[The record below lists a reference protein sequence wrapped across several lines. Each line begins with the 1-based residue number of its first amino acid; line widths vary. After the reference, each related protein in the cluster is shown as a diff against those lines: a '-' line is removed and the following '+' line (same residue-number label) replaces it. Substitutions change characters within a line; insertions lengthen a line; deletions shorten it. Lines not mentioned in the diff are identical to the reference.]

1 MDHPL
6 QVVRDDEHGAEM
18 GISGLL
24 PNLKSVTE
32 RIPITSLRGK
42 TVAVDAYCI
51 LHKGA
56 YSCSRE
62 LVEGIRTDKCTNYC
76 LRRIDALI
84 EAGVIPY
91 VVFDGGP
98 LPNKKEEEDSRH
110 ASRAESLQKARHLW
124 QQGSKVAAMEFY
136 QRAVDITPEIANGLA
151 QELKARNIKF
161 VIAPYEADAQCAYL
175 AINGFVDAV
184 LTEDSDLICYG
195 CSDVLLKFDGSVADR
210 VQFGDLAH
218 CRELSFVGWDLYM
231 FQQMCVLAGCDF
243 VKALPGIGV
252 KKAHAHMRRTR
263 SVERVIRGLRFDGIK
278 VPGTYAA
285 KVQRALWTFKY
296 QRVYCPRRKCAV
308 NLHEIPE
315 LGLES
320 DGFCPE
326 AAVLVGG
333 EADFLGKDIPRETA
347 QGIAEGRLNP
357 VTWLPFAILEGGGKS
372 MASMGSGT
380 SWGSGSRR
388 PQSAGSGHGCHP
400 GRVQP
405 GGSSLMRRMLVSNQ
419 SVRRNGSADNDNSA
433 KTLSL
438 SHAQQNLGQDGQS
451 QSSGPRTH
459 IRKPNGQ
466 LMLNLQAVKQGL
478 KRALGEPELDDGNE
492 DVENTDANNEAAVMQ
507 EPLWMPAVAP
517 VRARDGTSGIDT
529 DICERRKKARQS
541 LTPVRSLDM
550 VYDGFESPT
559 VTANEGSLFSSGK
572 YRQQTAMEQRLHYE
586 RVERDV
592 ATSTDRIEAFW
603 GTHNK
608 SGTEGVE
615 IGQNE
620 KRTNPFAAFLSKQ

>member
-1 MDHPL
+1 
-6 QVVRDDEHGAEM
+6 M

-24 PNLKSVTE
+24 PKLKSVTE
-32 RIPITSLRGK
+32 RTPITSLRGK

-76 LRRIDALI
+76 VRRIDALI

-98 LPNKKEEEDSRH
+98 LPNKKDEEDTRH

-136 QRAVDITPEIANGLA
+136 QRAVDITPEIANALV

-210 VQFGDLAH
+210 VRFGDLAH

-278 VPGTYAA
+278 VPTAYAA

-296 QRVYCPRRKCAV
+296 QLVYCPRRKCVV
-308 NLHEIPE
+308 NLHEVPE

-333 EADFLGKDIPRETA
+333 EADFLGKNIPRETA
-347 QGIAEGRLNP
+347 QGIAEGRLHP
-357 VTWLPFAILEGGGKS
+357 VTWLPFATLEGDAKS
-372 MASMGSGT
+372 MASVGSGT
-380 SWGSGSRR
+380 SWGSGSCRL
-388 PQSAGSGHGCHP
+388 QSTGSGHVYNP

-405 GGSSLMRRMLVSNQ
+405 GASSLMRRMVMANH
-419 SVRRNGSADNDNSA
+419 SVRRNGGRDNND
-433 KTLSL
+433 KTLSQ
-438 SHAQQNLGQDGQS
+438 SHALQSQDGGQS
-451 QSSGPRTH
+451 ESSRPHRTH

-466 LMLNLQAVKQGL
+466 LMLNLQAMKHGL
-478 KRALGEPELDDGNE
+478 KRALGEPDADDGNE
-492 DVENTDANNEAAVMQ
+492 DVENKDANNEGVMMQENMQ
-507 EPLWMPAVAP
+507 EPLWMPAIAP
-517 VRARDGTSGIDT
+517 VRAKGGTSCSDT
-529 DICERRKKARQS
+529 DVYERQKKARRS
-541 LTPVRSLDM
+541 VTPVRSLDM
-550 VYDGFESPT
+550 LYDGFESPT
-559 VTANEGSLFSSGK
+559 VTANEGSLFSSRK
-572 YRQQTAMEQRLHYE
+572 YRQQTGVDRSLHYASL
-586 RVERDV
+586 ERDA
-592 ATSTDRIEAFW
+592 ATSTERIEAFW
-603 GTHNK
+603 GTKNK
-608 SGTEGVE
+608 SGG
-615 IGQNE
+615 E
-620 KRTNPFAAFLSKQ
+620 KSESGNPFASFLNLLNLE

>member
-1 MDHPL
+1 
-6 QVVRDDEHGAEM
+6 M

-24 PNLKSVTE
+24 PNLRSVTE
-32 RIPITSLRGK
+32 RIPISSLRGK
-42 TVAVDAYCI
+42 TVAVDAYCL

-62 LVEGIRTDKCTNYC
+62 LVEGIPTDKCTNYC

-84 EAGVIPY
+84 EAGVTPY

-98 LPNKKEEEDSRH
+98 LPNKKEEEEARQ
-110 ASRAESLQKARHLW
+110 ASRADSLQKARHLW
-124 QQGSKVAAMEFY
+124 HQGSKVASMEFY
-136 QRAVDITPEIANGLA
+136 QRAVDITPEIANALA

-195 CSDVLLKFDGSVADR
+195 CSNVLFKFDGSVADQ
-210 VQFGDLAH
+210 VQFADLAH

-278 VPGTYAA
+278 VPATYAS

-296 QRVYCPRRKCAV
+296 QRVYCPRRRCVV

-333 EADFLGKDIPRETA
+333 EADFLGRDIPRGTA
-347 QGIAEGRLNP
+347 QGIAEGILNP
-357 VTWLPFAILEGGGKS
+357 VTWLPFSPRDRGGNSCASAGTQYPRGS
-372 MASMGSGT
+372 IRPSGYAARPLTHGVTSLMHRVVMANHQGT
-380 SWGSGSRR
+380 SNENTNLNMNYIRENGSR
-388 PQSAGSGHGCHP
+388 QTSGL
-400 GRVQP
+400 Q
-405 GGSSLMRRMLVSNQ
+405 
-419 SVRRNGSADNDNSA
+419 
-433 KTLSL
+433 
-438 SHAQQNLGQDGQS
+438 QS
-451 QSSGPRTH
+451 QGQLELSGPCKH
-459 IRKPNGQ
+459 VRKPNGQ
-466 LMLNLQAVKQGL
+466 LMLDLRAVKKGL
-478 KRALGEPELDDGNE
+478 KKALGEPYVEDTRDGVKRAGADDNSAGLS
-492 DVENTDANNEAAVMQ
+492 AQ
-507 EPLWMPAVAP
+507 EPLWMPGMAAP
-517 VRARDGTSGIDT
+517 IRQKEEGDLPDVDADNNND
-529 DICERRKKARQS
+529 EKAKQRKQGEKKRLRQS
-541 LTPVRSLDM
+541 ITPGRSLDLI
-550 VYDGFESPT
+550 YDDGFESPA
-559 VTANEGSLFSSGK
+559 VTASDGGLFSSGK
-572 YRQQTAMEQRLHYE
+572 YRKQTTVEHSTFYTSM
-586 RVERDV
+586 ERDA
-592 ATSTDRIEAFW
+592 ATSTDRIEALW
-603 GTHNK
+603 GR
-608 SGTEGVE
+608 SAEQRSE
-615 IGQNE
+615 ADE
-620 KRTNPFAAFLSKQ
+620 KAGKACRSDKNPFASYFATGKL